1 VSLTLRATPST
12 RAPSGAAAVRV
23 VAVSRSYEREG
34 ESDLLAVEDVSL
46 DVAPA
51 RFCSILGPSGCGKST
66 LLMMIA
72 GLYRSTSGRIFVDE
86 APVEGPYAGL
96 GMVFQKDVLLDWRT
110 VLDNVLLPIE
120 VKRRPKGAYRERA
133 LELLE
138 LVGLGAFAG
147 SYPEQLSGGMRQRVA
162 LCRALVPDP
171 SLLLMDEPFG
181 ALDALTREKLNL
193 DLMRLTTEA
202 ATTVVFVT
210 HSIDEAVLL
219 SDQIVLLTPRP
230 GRVVRTMTVD
240 LPRPRTLA
248 SRADPRFHRLV
259 DEIRAELHAMGV
271 I

>member
-1 VSLTLRATPST
+1 
-12 RAPSGAAAVRV
+12 
-23 VAVSRSYEREG
+23 
-34 ESDLLAVEDVSL
+34 
-46 DVAPA
+46 
-51 RFCSILGPSGCGKST
+51 
-66 LLMMIA
+66 
-72 GLYRSTSGRIFVDE
+72 
-86 APVEGPYAGL
+86 
-96 GMVFQKDVLLDWRT
+96 VLLDWRT

-147 SYPEQLSGGMRQRVA
+147 SYPHQLSGGMRQRVA

-259 DEIRAELHAMGV
+259 DEIRTELHAMGV
-271 I
+271 L